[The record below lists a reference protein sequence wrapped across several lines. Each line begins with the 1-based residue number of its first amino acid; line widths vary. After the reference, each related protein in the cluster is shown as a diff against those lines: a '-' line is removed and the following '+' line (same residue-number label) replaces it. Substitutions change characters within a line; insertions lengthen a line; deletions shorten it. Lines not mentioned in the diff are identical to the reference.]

1 MLVSWFRA
9 LHDKVETMRPIVF
22 VPACTRDFGEHP
34 YHAAQ
39 HKYVDAVVLGAD
51 CAPMILPSLGA
62 SLDLETMLA
71 LCDGIMLTGSASN
84 VHPSYYS
91 EEVLDPSLPQDPARD
106 QTTLPLIR
114 EAVKRGIPIIAI
126 CRGFR
131 EMNVAL
137 GGSLHQAVQ
146 AVAGKFDHRENPE
159 LGMDEQYGDAH
170 NVTLTPGGC
179 LERMLGVS
187 EIPVNSLHGQGINE
201 LAPGMTVEAV
211 AEDGLVEAFSVSTA
225 PGFTLAVQWHPE
237 WRIQHNPYS
246 MKMFGAFGQACREYQ
261 QQKQRSSA

>member
-1 MLVSWFRA
+1 
-9 LHDKVETMRPIVF
+9 MRPLVI

-62 SLDLETMLA
+62 SLDLETMFSLI
-71 LCDGIMLTGSASN
+71 DGIMLTGSASN

-114 EAVKRGIPIIAI
+114 EAVKRGVPIIAI
-126 CRGFR
+126 CRGFQ

-146 AVAGKFDHRENPE
+146 AVPGKFDHRENPE

-170 NVTLTPGGC
+170 NVKLCEGG
-179 LERMLGVS
+179 MLREILGMD
-187 EIPVNSLHGQGINE
+187 EIPVNSLHGQGVNSI
-201 LAPGMTVEAV
+201 APYLTVEAV
-211 AEDGLVEAFSVSTA
+211 AEDGLVEAFTVSDS

-246 MKMFGAFGQACREYQ
+246 MKMFGAFGEACRQYREQ
-261 QQKQRSSA
+261 RLQLQDQQRSRG

>member
-1 MLVSWFRA
+1 
-9 LHDKVETMRPIVF
+9 MRPIVI

-62 SLDLETMLA
+62 SLDLDTVLA

-91 EEVLDPSLPQDPARD
+91 EELLDPSLPQDRD
-106 QTTLPLIR
+106 RDETTLPLVR
-114 EAVKRGIPIIAI
+114 AAVARGLPIIAI
-126 CRGFR
+126 CRGFQ

-137 GGSLHQAVQ
+137 GGTLHQAVHT
-146 AVAGKFDHRENPE
+146 VSGKHDHREKPE

-170 NVTLTPGGC
+170 KVQLCAGGM
-179 LERMLGVS
+179 LEALLGVA
-187 EIPVNSLHGQGINE
+187 EIPVNSLHGQGVRE
-201 LAPGMTVEAV
+201 LAPGLRVEAT
-211 AEDGLVEAFSVSTA
+211 ADDGLVEAFSVATS

-237 WRIQHNPYS
+237 WRITHNPYS
-246 MKMFGAFGQACREYQ
+246 MKMFGAFGAACREYRAL
-261 QQKQRSSA
+261 KRSRT

>member
-1 MLVSWFRA
+1 
-9 LHDKVETMRPIVF
+9 MRPIVF

-34 YHAAQ
+34 YHAVQ
-39 HKYVDAVVLGAD
+39 HKYVDAIVLGAD
-51 CAPMILPSLGA
+51 CAPMILPSLGE

-91 EEVLDPSLPQDPARD
+91 EELLDPSLPQDPARD

-114 EAVKRGIPIIAI
+114 AAVKLGIPIIAI
-126 CRGFR
+126 CRGFQ

-146 AVAGKFDHRENPE
+146 TVPGHFDHRENPE
-159 LGMDEQYGDAH
+159 LGLDEQYGDAH
-170 NVTLTPGGC
+170 KVRIIEGGK
-179 LERMLGVS
+179 LHGILGAS
-187 EIPVNSLHGQGINE
+187 EIPVNSLHGQGVNE
-201 LAPGMTVEAV
+201 LASGLTVEAV
-211 AEDGLVEAFSVSTA
+211 AEDGLVEAFSVSTS

-237 WRIQHNPYS
+237 WRIVQNPHS
-246 MKMFGAFGQACREYQ
+246 MKMFGAFGEACREY
-261 QQKQRSSA
+261 RSRKRTLS

>member
-1 MLVSWFRA
+1 
-9 LHDKVETMRPIVF
+9 MRPIVI

-39 HKYVDAVVLGAD
+39 YKYVDAVVLGAD

-62 SLDLETMLA
+62 ALDLETVFGM
-71 LCDGIMLTGSASN
+71 CDGIMLTGSASN

-91 EEVLDPSLPQDPARD
+91 EDLLDPSLPQDPARD
-106 QTTLPLIR
+106 ETTLPLIR
-114 EAVKRGIPIIAI
+114 AAVARGVPIIAI
-126 CRGFR
+126 CRGFQ

-137 GGSLHQAVQ
+137 GGSLLQAVQ
-146 AVAGKFDHRENPE
+146 SVAGHFDHRENPE

-170 NVTLTPGGC
+170 KVQLAPGSM
-179 LERMLGVS
+179 LDRLLGVA
-187 EIPVNSLHGQGINE
+187 EIPVNSLHGQGVNT
-201 LAPGMTVEAV
+201 LAPGLLVEAT
-211 AEDGLVEAFSVSTA
+211 AEDGLVEAFTVGTS

-237 WRIQHNPYS
+237 WRITHNPYS

-261 QQKQRSSA
+261 ARRSRT

>member
-1 MLVSWFRA
+1 
-9 LHDKVETMRPIVF
+9 MRPIVI

-51 CAPMILPSLGA
+51 CAPMILPSLGE
-62 SLDLETMLA
+62 SLDLETMLD

-106 QTTLPLIR
+106 LTTLPLIR
-114 EAVKRGIPIIAI
+114 AAVGRGIPIIAI
-126 CRGFR
+126 CRGFQ

-146 AVAGKFDHRENPE
+146 LVEGKFDHRENPE

-170 NVTLTPGGC
+170 KVILTQGG
-179 LERMLGVS
+179 MLHGIVGAD
-187 EIPVNSLHGQGINE
+187 EIPVNSLHGQGVNE
-201 LAPGMTVEAV
+201 MAPGLVVEAV
-211 AEDGLVEAFSVSTA
+211 AEDGLVEAFSVGAA

-237 WRIQHNPYS
+237 WRITHNPYS
-246 MKMFGAFGQACREYQ
+246 MKMFGAFGQACRDYRAK
-261 QQKQRSSA
+261 KQGRS